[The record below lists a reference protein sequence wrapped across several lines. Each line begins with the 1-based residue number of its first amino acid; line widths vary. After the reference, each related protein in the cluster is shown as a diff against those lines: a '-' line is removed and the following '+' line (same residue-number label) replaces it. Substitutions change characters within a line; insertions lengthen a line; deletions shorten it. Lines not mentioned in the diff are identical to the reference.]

1 MSSRL
6 NGSKHSPPGSRVPDE
21 LLATAAR
28 YERARGVI
36 FERLGRLEEANAC
49 TRLKRYYEQKAVEA
63 DVIPGK
69 NFPQFPGS
77 MHYGPLESE

>member
-36 FERLGRLEEANAC
+36 FERLGRLEEADAC
-49 TRLKRYYEQKAVEA
+49 ARLKHYYEQKAEA
-63 DVIPGK
+63 GVISGK
-69 NFPQFPGS
+69 DFPQFPGS
-77 MHYGPLESE
+77 MHYGPPETK